1 MLAAEEPSRVRGGAL
16 LGGRGAPNENFVG
29 ELTKYVVTKAP
40 TRVILTAPPAGER
53 TGDRENGSQDG
64 RPARRSD

>member
-1 MLAAEEPSRVRGGAL
+1 VRGGAL

-40 TRVILTAPPAGER
+40 CRVILTAPPAAENDDGARER
-53 TGDRENGSQDG
+53 DGSRDG
-64 RPARRSD
+64 RPA